1 MKEEISLLNQLRDVI
16 EACQTYNQQAQ
27 IQLKIASLK
36 STISSYSEEAKR
48 LYWRCKVLQDIFSEK
63 TDIGN
68 TDSEILLVFEQTMK
82 KLYDDPN
89 LSQIESTEKTIS
101 NLTISLQ
108 LANEKLFEVL
118 QGKDKEIQ
126 RIMSAKMSAG
136 KIKDL
141 VGPSMFTTSD
151 QDYYMKEIRTK
162 LFNPTGEDINK
173 DLNMLQKTWKTFHS
187 KLKSAPSFDLLRTK
201 YKLSDDT
208 IKVIERLVSGGE
220 ITLWEL
226 NPKVLTELKTLGRF
240 STTII
245 VRSK

>member
-1 MKEEISLLNQLRDVI
+1 MKDKISLLNQLRDAI
-16 EACQTYNQQAQ
+16 EACRSYNQQSQ

-36 STISSYSEEAKR
+36 STISSYAEEAKC
-48 LYWRCKVLQDIFSEK
+48 LYWRFKVLQDIFSEK
-63 TDIGN
+63 TDIGE
-68 TDSEILLVFEQTMK
+68 TDAKILSVFEKNMK
-82 KLYDDPN
+82 NLYSDPN
-89 LSQIESTEKTIS
+89 LSQIESTEKAIS
-101 NLTISLQ
+101 NLIVSLRRV
-108 LANEKLFEVL
+108 NEKVLGIL

-126 RIMSAKMSAG
+126 RTMSAKMSAS

-141 VGPSMFTTSD
+141 VGLSMFTTSD
-151 QDYYMKEIRTK
+151 QDYYMKEVRPK

-173 DLNMLQKTWKTFHS
+173 DLNMLQKAWKTFHS
-187 KLKSAPSFDLLRTK
+187 KLKSAPSFDVLRTK

-208 IKVIERLVSGGE
+208 IKVIERLVSGDE

-226 NPKVLTELKTLGRF
+226 NPKVLTELKTLRRF